1 MEKIIM
7 NSNLGFMQGR
17 LSAPIDGKIQ
27 AFPPDIWQDEFAIGK
42 KLGFTCMEWIFEVS
56 NIDKNPLYTDIGVE
70 EIKKVKQESGILI
83 NSVVADY
90 FMERLLFGENKT
102 VRDNIDMLKVLII
115 QCHKCGI
122 PIIEIPL
129 VDGSA
134 LRSSADKKEL
144 VQNMEEPLRL
154 AQELGVKISLETS
167 LPPREFK
174 NLIMKFKPF
183 KVCVNY
189 DMGNSASLGFDPME
203 ELSLL
208 GKYIINVHI
217 KDRLK
222 AGGTVP
228 LGKGATD
235 FKAVFDGLKQ
245 SNYSGDFILQAARQD
260 LSVTEDNKEPDET
273 LREYISFMKPYLEA
287 LS

>member
-1 MEKIIM
+1 MYSK
-7 NSNLGFMQGR
+7 LGFMQGR
-17 LSAPIDGKIQ
+17 LSAPIEGKIQ
-27 AFPPDIWQDEFAIGK
+27 AFPPDTWRDEFAIGNE
-42 KLGFTCMEWIFEVS
+42 LGFACMEWIFEVS
-56 NIDKNPLYTDIGVE
+56 NIDRNPLYTDIGVE
-70 EIKKVKQESGILI
+70 EIKKVKQKFGISI

-90 FMERLLFGENKT
+90 FMERLLFGEKKT
-102 VRDNIDMLKVLII
+102 IRDNVDMLKVLIT

-129 VDGSA
+129 VDASA
-134 LRSSADKKEL
+134 LRSATEKKEF
-144 VQNMEEPLRL
+144 VQNMKEPLRL
-154 AQELGVKISLETS
+154 AEKLDVKISLETS

-174 NLIMKFKPF
+174 NLILMFRPF
-183 KVCVNY
+183 KICVNY
-189 DMGNSASLGFDPME
+189 DMGNSASLGFNPTE

-208 GKYIINVHI
+208 GSYIINVHI

-222 AGGTVP
+222 GGGTVP

-260 LSVTEDNKEPDET
+260 LSAPEEKKEPYET
-273 LREYISFMKPYLEA
+273 MREYISFLKPYLEI